1 MYTIQNKKDGTIH
14 KFAKVREACKYL
26 KELKEDAEPVTKDE
40 VIDLCNIFSKYK
52 NKIAINNYGVSN
64 K

>member
-1 MYTIQNKKDGTIH
+1 MYVIINKKLSEIH

-26 KELKEDAEPVTKDE
+26 KELKEDSTPVTKDE
-40 VIDLCNIFSKYK
+40 VIDLCNIFTKYK
-52 NKIAINNYGVSN
+52 NKIEINYGIS